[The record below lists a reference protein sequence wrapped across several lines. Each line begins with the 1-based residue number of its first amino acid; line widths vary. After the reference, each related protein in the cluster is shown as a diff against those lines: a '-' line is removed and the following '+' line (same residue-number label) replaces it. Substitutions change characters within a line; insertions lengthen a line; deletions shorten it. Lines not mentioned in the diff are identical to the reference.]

1 MSTDADQ
8 FLMGGVTS
16 AKFDNINDSIT
27 GTISEPPE
35 VRQQTDIDTKLP
47 MTWPDGRPMMQLV
60 VTLQTDLR
68 NDADDD
74 GLRRIYVKGKSM
86 TGAVR
91 DAVRKAG
98 AKGLEVGG
106 RLQVVYV
113 GDGEV
118 KKRGFN
124 PPKLYLA
131 QYARPTTQE
140 ANAFL
145 GLTPPAPQQA
155 PSPIAGG
162 NGFQQ
167 QPQAAPPF

>member
-8 FLMGGVTS
+8 FLMGGGVTS
-16 AKFDNINDSIT
+16 AKFENIGASIT
-27 GTISEPPE
+27 GTITDPPE
-35 VRQQTDIDTKLP
+35 VRNRTDPKSGEVDTWK
-47 MTWPDGRPMMQLV
+47 DGSPKKQLV
-60 VTLQTDLR
+60 ITLQTSLR
-68 NDADDD
+68 EDADDD
-74 GLRRIYVKGKSM
+74 GLRKVYVKGKSM
-86 TGAVR
+86 TDAVR

-106 RLQVVYV
+106 RLQVSYV

-118 KKRGFN
+118 PGRGLN

-131 QYARPTTQE
+131 QYARPATQE

-145 GLTPPAPQQA
+145 GLTQA
-155 PSPIAGG
+155 PPLAPPPIAS